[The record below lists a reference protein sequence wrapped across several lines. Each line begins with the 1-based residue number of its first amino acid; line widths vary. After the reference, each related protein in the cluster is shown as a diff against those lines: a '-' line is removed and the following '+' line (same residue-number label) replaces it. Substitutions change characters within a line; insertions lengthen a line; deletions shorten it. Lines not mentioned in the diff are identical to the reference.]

1 MARSKSNYV
10 RLNITITPEQYEYI
24 YNRAKQVGLSISD
37 LIKILIVEDWR
48 VTRVIRE
55 KYISELVG
63 DKIKNL
69 SNEQISSLIEKVEE
83 DVLEKKNKII
93 EDRHKRG
100 LMRNNPNSKI
110 MEEKLRLSKSKVLDD
125 VYNDTKLD
133 EDISI
138 ERLSNAVFYDSN
150 NKDDEKV

>member
-69 SNEQISSLIEKVEE
+69 SNEQINSLIEKVEE

-110 MEEKLRLSKSKVLDD
+110 MEEKLRLSKSRVLDNIC
-125 VYNDTKLD
+125 NDTKLN

-138 ERLSNAVFYDSN
+138 EKLSNAVFYDSN
-150 NKDDEKV
+150 NKDDEKI